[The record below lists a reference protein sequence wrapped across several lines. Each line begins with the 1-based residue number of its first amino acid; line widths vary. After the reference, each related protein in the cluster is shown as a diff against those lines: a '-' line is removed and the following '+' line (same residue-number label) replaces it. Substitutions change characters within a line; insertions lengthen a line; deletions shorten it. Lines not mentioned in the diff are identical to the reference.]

1 MVGKEA
7 TVAQTSWRGR
17 GGRRERKG
25 DKGGK
30 ECEVVV
36 DRISVVEEVC
46 GNNAGPLA
54 PGLGNGT
61 IIKICSRE
69 VVVTTGMCGVERR
82 SGLPRQR
89 PGPSSSYYYLRITQS
104 LRYLH
109 FNRLEVSPLLSSL
122 LNINFVQLD
131 GWWTW
136 LTSVLRAGLPAQ
148 RRRRRRLQRTS
159 IRSSSLAAV
168 SKPHP

>member
-7 TVAQTSWRGR
+7 TVAQTSWRGLE
-17 GGRRERKG
+17 RRR
-25 DKGGK
+25 KGGK
-30 ECEVVV
+30 GGREWEVVV
-36 DRISVVEEVC
+36 DRISVVEDVC

-54 PGLGNGT
+54 PGLGNGI

-69 VVVTTGMCGVERR
+69 VVVTTGMCGVQRR

-89 PGPSSSYYYLRITQS
+89 PVPSTSYLRITQS
-104 LRYLH
+104 LRYLL

-122 LNINFVQLD
+122 LNIKFVELD
-131 GWWTW
+131 RWWTW
-136 LTSVLRAGLPAQ
+136 LTSDLRAGLPAQ
-148 RRRRRRLQRTS
+148 RRRRLQRTS